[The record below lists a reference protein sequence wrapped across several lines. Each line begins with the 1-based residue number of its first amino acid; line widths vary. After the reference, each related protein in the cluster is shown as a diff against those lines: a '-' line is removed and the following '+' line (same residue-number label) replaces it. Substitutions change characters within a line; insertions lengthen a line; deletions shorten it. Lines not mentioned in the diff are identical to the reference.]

1 MLFLVKWCIG
11 LCLEFMS
18 EWKIRPRAAVCRACG
33 VSFSDG
39 QVYHTLLFDE
49 RREYSRTDVCQGCWD
64 GQYGHGAVDRKGFV
78 SHWRAKFSSPPSTPE
93 PVQRETAE
101 TALRKLVELGER
113 RHRSAC
119 FILAA
124 MLERK
129 RVLRVR
135 EEVVRE
141 GWRVFVY
148 EHGKSGDVFA
158 VYDPGLKLVELAAV
172 QKDVAELLRIG
183 VDAFLEARQDDG
195 LARMEMVDGGEAAEG
210 ESDGGSVEA
219 PARRV

>member
-18 EWKIRPRAAVCRACG
+18 EWKIRPRAVACRACG

-78 SHWRAKFSSPPSTPE
+78 SHWRAKFLSPPPSPPE

-101 TALRKLVELGER
+101 SALRKLVELGER
-113 RHRSAC
+113 RHRPAC

-129 RVLRVR
+129 RVLKVR
-135 EEVVRE
+135 EEAVRE
-141 GWRVFVY
+141 GSRVFVY
-148 EHGKSGDVFA
+148 EHGKSGDVFT
-158 VYDPGLKLVELAAV
+158 VYDPELKLTELAAV
-172 QKDVAELLRIG
+172 QRDVAELLRSG

-195 LARMEMVDGGEAAEG
+195 LAETGVVGGREAAEEG
-210 ESDGGSVEA
+210 SDEAVEA
-219 PARRV
+219 PAGKV